1 MKRFLALVILLVGVT
16 LAQGIESQRKYE
28 RNETIKLNTMGMSM
42 RFDFVVFGDLNQYLI
57 EQGSFKVGPQPGLST
72 AQVKASIEEA
82 MRGQYQ
88 SMKLQ
93 GGVKISGSTVIG
105 RYWRPSSNT
114 YWRIVYRQGPPGQ
127 GVLLSSDGINPSN
140 EAAVGKAMLDVAN
153 KDVQFFAPQVGQLES
168 AWKSHLKQDS
178 IFVRDGD
185 KGPEIM
191 RFCDAGGVFV
201 QTAKEFPRLN
211 LIQGWTPNDP
221 AKRVT
226 VKWKIY
232 PISNK
237 RAFLILEYAPNDV
250 RTVDAQYNDGADG
263 STPAVRFADTPF
275 YVRTPAG
282 LTERKVDFPECP

>member
-1 MKRFLALVILLVGVT
+1 MKRFLASLILLIGVT
-16 LAQGIESQRKYE
+16 LAQGIESQKQYE
-28 RNETIKLNTMGMSM
+28 RNETIKLNTFGMSM
-42 RFDFVVFGDLNQYLI
+42 RFDFVIFGDINEYLI
-57 EQGSFKVGPQPGLST
+57 EQGSLRIGPQPGLT
-72 AQVKASIEEA
+72 IKQVKASIEA
-82 MRGQYQ
+82 AVQGQYE

-93 GGVKISGSTVIG
+93 GGLKINGSTLIG
-105 RYWRPSSNT
+105 RYHLPSNNT

-127 GVLLSSDGINPSN
+127 GVLLSSDSLIPKY
-140 EAAVGKAMLDVAN
+140 EARAGQEMLALAN
-153 KDVQFFAPQVGQLES
+153 RSITFFAPQTGQLGQ

-191 RFCDAGGVFV
+191 RFCSTGGLIV

-211 LIQGWTPNDP
+211 LIQGWTPNDS
-221 AKRVT
+221 AKRVS

-232 PISNK
+232 PISDQ

-250 RTVDAQYNDGADG
+250 RTVDLHYNDGADG
-263 STPAVRFADTPF
+263 STPAVSFAGTPF
-275 YVRTPAG
+275 FIRTPEG